1 MTIDI
6 LPDVALLEIFNFYV
20 DEKNIQVW
28 HTLVHVCQK
37 WRDIVFGSSRRLN
50 LRLLCKAGT
59 PVRET
64 LDVWPPLPIVVLDEG
79 YEKWGVGNITAALE
93 RNDRICRLGLH
104 GVSSSQF
111 ERVLA
116 VMQQPFPELTVLTV
130 LALRFWRSDKTMPAI
145 PTSLMGGSA
154 PQLRK
159 LTIHSVPFPGLPNL
173 LFSATHLVYLGLF
186 GIPHSGYISPE
197 EMVACLSVSTEL
209 KTLIIEFESSQSRPD
224 RNRSPRPQTRALL
237 PALTELQFYGVS
249 EYVED
254 LVARI
259 DTPLLDKL
267 TISCVRQLASHAP
280 QLTEFIRRTPKFKAR
295 DEERGSL
302 YELELDPMDILWVS
316 LP

>member
-6 LPDVALLEIFNFYV
+6 LPDVALLEIFDFYV
-20 DEKNIQVW
+20 DEEKIQAW

-37 WRDIVFGSSRRLN
+37 WRNVVFGSPRRLN

-79 YEKWGVGNITAALE
+79 YEKWGVDNITAALE
-93 RNDRICRLGLH
+93 RNDRICRLGLL
-104 GVSSSQF
+104 GVPSSQL
-111 ERVLA
+111 ERILA
-116 VMQQPFPELTVLTV
+116 AMQQPFPELTVLTV
-130 LALRFWRSDKTMPAI
+130 LALQFWRSDKTMPAI
-145 PTSLMGGSA
+145 PTSFLGGSA
-154 PQLRK
+154 PQLRV
-159 LTIHSVPFPGLPNL
+159 LTLHSVPFPGLPNL
-173 LFSATHLVYLGLF
+173 LLSAVHLVHLGLLR
-186 GIPHSGYISPE
+186 IPHSGYISPK
-197 EMVACLSVSTEL
+197 EMVACLSMLTEL
-209 KTLIIEFESSQSRPD
+209 KTLIIEFEFLQSRPD
-224 RNRSPRPQTRALL
+224 RNQSPRPQTRALL
-237 PALTELQFYGVS
+237 PALTELQFYGTS

-267 TISCVRQLASHAP
+267 TISFFRQLVFYAP

-295 DEERGSL
+295 DEARGSL
-302 YELELDPMDILWVS
+302 YELDPMGILSVT